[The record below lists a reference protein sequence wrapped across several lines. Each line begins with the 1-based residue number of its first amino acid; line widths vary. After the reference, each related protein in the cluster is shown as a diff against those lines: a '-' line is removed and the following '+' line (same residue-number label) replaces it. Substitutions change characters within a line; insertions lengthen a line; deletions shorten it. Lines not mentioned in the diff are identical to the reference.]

1 LYDYYLDELNRL
13 SQKYFKQSYSALC
26 NVFNDWCKEHKII
39 ITNNNEKL
47 RFYKVFISEQV
58 ENFDN

>member
-1 LYDYYLDELNRL
+1 MYDYYLDELNRL
-13 SQKYFKQSYSALC
+13 SQKYFKQSYFALC
-26 NVFNDWCKEHKII
+26 NVFNDWCKEHKVAIA
-39 ITNNNEKL
+39 NNDEKL

>member
-1 LYDYYLDELNRL
+1 MYDYYLDELNRL

-26 NVFNDWCKEHKII
+26 NVFNDWCKEYKII